1 VGPEGGHERG
11 EKPRVNSVGSTQS
24 QPYLYEPVG
33 SVRQRTQVQRPQ
45 QRHMR
50 HTGVFALVIN
60 RPVHLRAAGACVCY
74 RTEKTVL
81 SKYSLR
87 TESST
92 P

>member
-1 VGPEGGHERG
+1 
-11 EKPRVNSVGSTQS
+11 VNSVGSTHL
-24 QPYLYEPVG
+24 QPYFYEPVG
-33 SVRQRTQVQRPQ
+33 SVRQRTQVQRAQ

-50 HTGVFALVIN
+50 YTAAFALVIN

-74 RTEKTVL
+74 RTEKAVL